1 METPNVTAVLNQ
13 LLVRYRRGA
22 VLHVGLSAGLGLGCV
37 GLVAWRL
44 WLGGVSRPVLEG
56 VGVAGLLGVTAWQWR
71 FLRRERLNRRQL
83 VAQLDETLG
92 LKARLLTAVE
102 FADAPEPPALY
113 ARLLEETTKSL
124 PAAFRRLPPV
134 VDRRIAALA
143 AVLLLLWLWPR
154 SSARLTQLAMSP
166 TGTMHPASV
175 MPPPEL
181 PPTEPGTPA
190 ASFGEAKRAGVG
202 DGSAETRSVRPTDQ
216 DQHQD
221 RSSREPSPSS
231 SGQSGQAG
239 QQDSTRNSSQ
249 SGAQSSG
256 SQDSHGS
263 QASQASPSQ
272 SDRGSQPDARQAQ
285 QQSSPQ
291 AKASSG
297 SQDQGR
303 QGTPQKQ
310 PQASASG
317 SQQQTSG
324 SQQREQSGRSG
335 QTGQAQAKAAAAQDR
350 DAAARESGPDTR
362 ISRSGQQAGSSAQ
375 QELLKGDI
383 QQLLKE
389 LSTELKQMQTE
400 LEAAQRHDQPNPM
413 PGTSTDPNLYGDS
426 AQAKQAAGNR
436 LPVQLEVDTQPT
448 ASTRR
453 GGGVGKPSTEIAD
466 TLPQQQPEEA
476 NLSDVRTTE
485 AGVAPQS
492 IPPEY
497 RPVFER
503 LSRQ

>member
-22 VLHVGLSAGLGLGCV
+22 ALHVGLSTGLGLGCV
-37 GLVAWRL
+37 GLVVWRL
-44 WLGGVSRPVLEG
+44 VLHGASRSILWGIGATGVMSV
-56 VGVAGLLGVTAWQWR
+56 VVWQWR

-83 VAQLDETLG
+83 VAQLDESLG

-113 ARLLEETTKSL
+113 PRLLEETTKTL

-134 VDRRIAALA
+134 VDRRMAALA
-143 AVLLLLWLWPR
+143 AAVVLLWWWPR
-154 SSARLTQLAMSP
+154 SPVRLTQLAMHP
-166 TGTMHPASV
+166 TSV
-175 MPPPEL
+175 MPPPE
-181 PPTEPGTPA
+181 PPPPQPNQPPPSPEQ
-190 ASFGEAKRAGVG
+190 R
-202 DGSAETRSVRPTDQ
+202 
-216 DQHQD
+216 QD
-221 RSSREPSPSS
+221 RSGRESSPSS
-231 SGQSGQAG
+231 SGQRGQTG

-249 SGAQSSG
+249 SSAQSSG

-263 QASQASPSQ
+263 QASQTSPSQ

-310 PQASASG
+310 QQASASG
-317 SQQQTSG
+317 SQQQQTSG

-335 QTGQAQAKAAAAQDR
+335 QTSQAQAKAAAAQDR
-350 DAAARESGPDTR
+350 DAAARESGAKQQLAKL
-362 ISRSGQQAGSSAQ
+362 SQAAGAQQQAGSSAQ

-400 LEAAQRHDQPNPM
+400 LEAAQRNGQANPM

-453 GGGVGKPSTEIAD
+453 GGGVGKPSTEVAD

-476 NLSDVRTTE
+476 SLSDVRTTE
-485 AGVAPQS
+485 TGVAPQA